1 MYNYYIEL
9 LRKVELI
16 KFSANTPQTLNSEK
30 KSQFNNSISE
40 KPELK
45 ENS

>member
-16 KFSANTPQTLNSEK
+16 KFSANPQTLNSEK
-30 KSQFNNSISE
+30 NILNNSISE

-45 ENS
+45 ETS